1 MNSMKSFSF
10 LRSYVEAMEE
20 MTEKEQKEFSWA
32 IIRFVYYDE
41 KPNFKGKLRIAW
53 ILIEPILIK
62 SKNKSN
68 TIQN

>member
-1 MNSMKSFSF
+1 
-10 LRSYVEAMEE
+10 MEE